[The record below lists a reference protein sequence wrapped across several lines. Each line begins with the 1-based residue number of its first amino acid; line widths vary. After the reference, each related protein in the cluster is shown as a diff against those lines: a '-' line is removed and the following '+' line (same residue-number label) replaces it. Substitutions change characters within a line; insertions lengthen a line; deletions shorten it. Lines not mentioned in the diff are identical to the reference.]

1 MAGSLE
7 VFYTVEA
14 KSQLDAIINYLN
26 DNWTNKEYNDFLDL
40 LLHFENLIARFPNS
54 FKKSR
59 RFKNCRL
66 GLVHRHISAVYSIA
80 NNKIIILT
88 FIDNR
93 SSIAK

>member
-1 MAGSLE
+1 MAESLE

-59 RFKNCRL
+59 RFKKLQIR
-66 GLVHRHISAVYSIA
+66 ISAPSYFCC
-80 NNKIIILT
+80 L
-88 FIDNR
+88 FHR
-93 SSIAK
+93 

>member
-40 LLHFENLIARFPNS
+40 LLHFENLFARLLNS